1 MMNMY
6 WVNFAKT
13 GNPNGKGLPTWPVY
27 NFDNESILD
36 VKPDG
41 TPIGEIDPRKER
53 FDVIENASHLRKKIQ
68 TRGI

>member
-1 MMNMY
+1 
-6 WVNFAKT
+6 
-13 GNPNGKGLPTWPVY
+13 
-27 NFDNESILD
+27 